1 MCEMVDDIEDIEEFS
16 KKISEVL
23 RNKAEE
29 VIGKKKNI
37 NGKKAVPW
45 WNKEC
50 SKAVRERNKAM
61 KKARKSVLFSE
72 YINFKR
78 AQAIVRRE
86 VRKAKRNYWREFCNR
101 IGEEI

>member
-1 MCEMVDDIEDIEEFS
+1 M
-16 KKISEVL
+16 L
-23 RNKAEE
+23 RNTAEE
-29 VIGKKKNI
+29 IIGKKKTI
-37 NGKKAVPW
+37 NRKKAVPW

-78 AQAIVRRE
+78 AQAIVKRE
-86 VRKAKRNYWREFCNR
+86 VRKAERNFV
-101 IGEEI
+101 I